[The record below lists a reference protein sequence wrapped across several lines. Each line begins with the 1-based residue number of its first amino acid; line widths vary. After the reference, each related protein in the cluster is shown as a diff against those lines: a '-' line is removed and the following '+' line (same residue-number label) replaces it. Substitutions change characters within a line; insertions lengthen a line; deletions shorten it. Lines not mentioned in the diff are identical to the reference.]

1 MLLRRIRYFQA
12 VVQCG
17 SFTEA
22 AEECH
27 ISQSAI
33 SQQIAALETELGV
46 KLMER
51 HNRRFSLTPS
61 GEYFHRKSLVL
72 TAELEQMCRETVRLS
87 RQDAAQFT
95 IGYLRNCEG
104 PELQRAIAKFA
115 GRYPDITI
123 QTESRSHE
131 GLYDMMRFGHADI
144 VLNDQRRAFS
154 DEYVN
159 LVLAEGRG
167 CVEVSANSPL
177 AQLESVDI
185 HDLRNAACILVAVG
199 EERESEEEYYRSIVG
214 FHGDFLFADSLD
226 EARLLVL
233 SNRGVMPLDEVG
245 TPAERQSVP
254 IVRIPLC
261 RNGKRLTRNYCAF
274 WKATHPGEYVR
285 AFAEILR
292 EQFLEK

>member
-1 MLLRRIRYFQA
+1 
-12 VVQCG
+12 
-17 SFTEA
+17 
-22 AEECH
+22 
-27 ISQSAI
+27 
-33 SQQIAALETELGV
+33 
-46 KLMER
+46 
-51 HNRRFSLTPS
+51 
-61 GEYFHRKSLVL
+61 
-72 TAELEQMCRETVRLS
+72 MCRETVRLA
-87 RQDAAQFT
+87 RQETEQIT

-104 PELQRAIAKFA
+104 PELQRAIAEFA
-115 GRYPDITI
+115 RRYPDITI

-131 GLYDMMRFGHADI
+131 GLYDMLRFGNADI

-159 LVLAEGRG
+159 LVLAEGKS

-185 HDLRNAACILVAVG
+185 QDLRNTVCILVAVG
-199 EERESEEEYYRSIVG
+199 EERESEEEYYRSIIG
-214 FHGDFLFADSLD
+214 FHGDFLFADTLD

-274 WKATHPGEYVR
+274 WKAKPPERTGQPGEYVKE
-285 AFAEILR
+285 FAEILKR
-292 EQFLEK
+292 EL